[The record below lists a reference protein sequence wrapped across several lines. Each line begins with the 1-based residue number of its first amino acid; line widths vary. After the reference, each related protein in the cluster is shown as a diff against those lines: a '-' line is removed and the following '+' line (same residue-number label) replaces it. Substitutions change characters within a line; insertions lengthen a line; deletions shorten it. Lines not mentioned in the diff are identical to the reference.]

1 MIWYVS
7 VNDSSVLLYN
17 HRLTI
22 NRPTFHSPDRVKVA
36 KIVFFCYYHPTFHS
50 SYLLRMQLSNHK
62 RFIKTTPIFRKGKG
76 RRFHT
81 CADLRN
87 ITGSSSLNWTWRFC
101 QFISIYRTIIF
112 DDIVLFGKKSCNV
125 ITQYIVHIVKPES
138 KVPKSKVP
146 KSRPKANDA
155 LDQSSQKFWSV
166 NITHPSSVLNRTY
179 RVTIN

>member
-1 MIWYVS
+1 MLGQS
-7 VNDSSVLLYN
+7 N
-17 HRLTI
+17 RLTI

-112 DDIVLFGKKSCNV
+112 VDIVHFGKKSCHV
-125 ITQYIVHIVKPES
+125 IPQNIVHNHNHALKKAPACCWLMWLIKIMSNPGPKPQRS
-138 KVPKSKVP
+138 NWDWAWYHNHMGHQP
-146 KSRPKANDA
+146 
-155 LDQSSQKFWSV
+155 
-166 NITHPSSVLNRTY
+166 
-179 RVTIN
+179 TIL